1 MDTLTKLGIYS
12 QKYLPD
18 SLFTRF
24 TKVTCNLLGKTRK
37 LKTKLNFAKKY
48 NIDLKKCELY
58 NESDTLESFVKK
70 FKTLNDLFQ
79 RKLKKKYTLPEST
92 QQDDIISP
100 AQSFVRCVSANK
112 TFKIKKIN
120 YTLQKLLQL
129 NDDDIIQEATIY
141 IFRLAPEHYHRIHS
155 PTTSRIISIKNQA
168 GTYKSVDP
176 IILNSTPVLQENFRK
191 IIKFKN
197 GIYLVAIGATCVGSI
212 NLTVKKGDKV
222 KHGQDIGT
230 FAFGGSCVVL
240 VIPNKIIETF
250 TVITSNEKYI
260 EPGTLI
266 SKFM

>member
-1 MDTLTKLGIYS
+1 MDILTKLGIYS

-37 LKTKLNFAKKY
+37 FKTKLNFAKKY
-48 NIDLKKCELY
+48 NIDWKKCELY
-58 NESDTLESFVKK
+58 NDSDTLESFVNK

-79 RKLKKKYTLPEST
+79 RKLKNKYTLPEST
-92 QQDDIISP
+92 NLNDIISP

-120 YTLQKLLQL
+120 YTLEKLLQL
-129 NDDDIIQEATIY
+129 EDNNIKEATVY

-155 PTTSRIISIKNQA
+155 PTNSRIISIKNQQ

-176 IILNSTPVLQENFRK
+176 IMLNSTPVLQENFRK

-197 GIYLVAIGATCVGSI
+197 DIYLVAIGATCVGSI

-240 VIPNKIIETF
+240 VIPNKIIETY
-250 TVITSNEKYI
+250 TTITSKEQYI
-260 EPGTLI
+260 EPGILI
-266 SKFM
+266 SKFI